1 MIFRTLNRR
10 LKLNE
15 NSNYILNVCH
25 FLVFGKDK
33 ITTGASGDFQ
43 TATAIAQQMVR
54 YYGMNETVGIR
65 YLNDESRNGSEL
77 SPHTQEVLDQ
87 EIKKYL
93 DSSYSRAKH
102 ILSTHAREL
111 KVIAEALLEK
121 ETLDADQIKKLI
133 EH

>member
-1 MIFRTLNRR
+1 MPFI
-10 LKLNE
+10 
-15 NSNYILNVCH
+15 
-25 FLVFGKDK
+25 VFGKDQ

-54 YYGMNETVGIR
+54 YFGMNETVGIR
-65 YLNDESRNGSEL
+65 YLNEEGRNGSEL
-77 SPHTQEVLDQ
+77 SPQTQEVLDQ

-102 ILSTHAREL
+102 ILSTHSREL
-111 KVIAEALLEK
+111 KVIAEALLDK